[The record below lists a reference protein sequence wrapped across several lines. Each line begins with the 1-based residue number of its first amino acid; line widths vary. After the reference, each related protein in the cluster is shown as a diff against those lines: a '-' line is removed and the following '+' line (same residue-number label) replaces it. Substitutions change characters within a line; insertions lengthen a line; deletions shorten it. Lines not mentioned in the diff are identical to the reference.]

1 MTPEGGEESKAGSAG
16 DIVTVVSMEHDIE
29 EVSEDN
35 SAEAQDYF
43 REGYSS
49 ELAQVR
55 WINISQHPVPSV
67 AVSCHNGR

>member
-16 DIVTVVSMEHDIE
+16 DIVTAVSMEHDIE

-55 WINISQHPVPSV
+55 
-67 AVSCHNGR
+67 